1 MSNFKRFLSAVMA
14 FVMAF
19 GMLTCLGSVVAS
31 AAISPPTVVDYSFKN
46 KNQVTDVFYRGYR
59 NGSDDW
65 QAVTAANFDVYNAA
79 YQNYNDGFGIK
90 SYEDLCDE
98 YGDDPFI
105 YYGIEVL
112 ESDGELTDHYV
123 EPGDELTLRAYCKS
137 NVYITGFNAVIMGS
151 RRFFDFN
158 GPTYTAKGFWSS
170 SLDKQGD
177 GLNNTGYTAMAMK
190 APDAINDL
198 NPMITDDVT
207 GGDDPETTIEISPKT
222 ISQHSGMTVGKTGL
236 DASLLNSLD
245 YYLATVSIG
254 NIGRYEGLYA
264 QTDEW
269 LFDWIITVRTE
280 SEPYQ
285 KPKANAS
292 ASSYGRVNPFDTDS
306 DGVNDYLIGDLG
318 IDINSCSNVI
328 NGQRA
333 QAFNCVLDA
342 DTDAADEDNSYNLG
356 VVVDMT
362 GCDHVFKL
370 GEAPSGPIV
379 VPHTVTYT
387 VDGETYATQSYA
399 EGATITAPAE
409 PTKEGYTFAGW
420 SDGTN
425 TYTSAQISAMTM
437 GSSNLSFTAVFQQS
451 APTEYTVTWVFG
463 NGTANQVDTYA
474 VGAAITAPAAPVKT
488 GYTFAGW
495 GNVPATMPAEN
506 LEFTAQWT
514 AVDYTV
520 TWVLGNGES
529 NIVQTYHYE
538 DAIQAPAN
546 PAWEGH
552 TFGGW
557 GATVPATMPANN
569 LTFTAQWATGVYNI
583 TWHFNNGEDDLVEP
597 WDYGSE
603 IEAPEDPE
611 MTGYNFT
618 GWDPEIPATMP
629 AEDLEFDAQW
639 EAIDYTVT
647 FNPDN
652 GNAAT
657 VLTYNYGDA
666 IAAPAA
672 PVKTGYTF
680 GGWGEVPATMPAEN
694 LEFTAQWTPVD
705 YTITYILNNG
715 EDDIVQ
721 TYHYEDAVT
730 APADPAM
737 TGYEFA
743 GWDGDVPA
751 IMPAEN
757 ITLEAQWNAI
767 DYTVTWVFGNGDD
780 ALVETYNYESEIDIP
795 ADPEWFGHT
804 FTGWTPA
811 IPDAMPDHDLT
822 FTAQW
827 DTDSYTI
834 TYYVNGEVYTTQ
846 TYNAGAEVTG
856 PENPEV
862 EGYTF
867 TGWDGELPPTMPEED
882 LEFTAL
888 LEANGYTAYYYVDDD
903 VYESYPVLFGEE
915 IDVPTDPEKPG
926 YTFTGWEESTDHMA
940 PEDYTDGMPAGD
952 LMFYAQFEA
961 IDYTLTYTFT
971 GDVPAGVSAPVDT
984 AAYNIGDTATLETV
998 PETEG
1003 YTFSGWKLNGA
1014 DVTEVTFGA
1023 DDIEVTGEWT
1033 VNEYTV
1039 TWSFANG
1046 EDDDLVQTY
1055 NYGDAI
1061 VAPADPSMTGYT
1073 FEGWDDVVPE
1083 TMPAEDLAFTAQWEA
1098 IEYTVTWVFG
1108 NGDDNLV
1115 ETYSYEDEIDTPA
1128 DPEKTGYEFTGW
1140 DPAVPDAMGTED
1152 LVFTAQYEAIDY
1164 TVTWNL
1170 DNGDD
1175 SIVQHYIYEQAIVAP
1190 ADPEKTGYTFAGWGN
1205 VPATMPAES
1214 IEFTAQWNVN
1224 NYTITW
1230 VLGNGEDNIVETYAY
1245 EAAVTA
1251 IEDPS
1256 WTGHTFT
1263 GWDEDVPKTMP
1274 AEDIILTAAWTVN
1287 EYTIT
1292 YDPNNGGATFD
1303 VTVSYGDTITD
1314 PERPEA
1320 PEGYYFDKWNYADG
1334 DGVAYTG
1341 STVPAFNLF
1350 ATANYRRS
1358 VYVESAVA
1366 DKDTVIKGEYITWT
1380 VVTSKDVEYIKLTG
1394 RYTVD
1399 GANKSVTV
1407 MYKNTTTSAN
1417 VKFAEDDNT
1426 RTWTISQKASY
1437 TGEVDS
1443 VLQNYTVYYKVAG
1456 ESAYIAYNDEPIA
1469 INVYA
1474 TAAAVPDTT
1483 VYYEPYTVVSAAGPE
1498 SATVGQYGTLTIV
1511 TTSDCDKV
1519 RIGYDNAGKMK
1530 YTTYQTTSK
1539 SNVSYTDDDQTGLRT
1554 WTINY
1559 KFATDATQYTVQGRG
1574 PAWNADGGNTFTVAF
1589 A

>member
-318 IDINSCSNVI
+318 IDINSCSNVT

-409 PTKEGYTFAGW
+409 PTKEGYTFVGW

-425 TYTSAQISAMTM
+425 TYTSAQVSAMTM
-437 GSSNLSFTAVFQQS
+437 GSSNLSFTAVFQEN
-451 APTEYTVTWVFG
+451 APVTHTVTWVFN
-463 NGTANQVDTYA
+463 NGTSPVTETLA
-474 VGAAITAPAAPVKT
+474 VGSSITPPAAPEKTGYEFIGWDNIPATMPSQDITITAQWEAIDYTVTFNPDNGEAATVQTYNYGDAITAPAAPVKT

-514 AVDYTV
+514 ADDYTV
-520 TWVLGNGES
+520 TFNPDNGEAAT
-529 NIVQTYHYE
+529 VQTYNYG
-538 DAIQAPAN
+538 DAITAPAD
-546 PAWEGH
+546 PVKTGY
-552 TFGGW
+552 TFAGW
-557 GATVPATMPANN
+557 GNVPATMPAEN
-569 LTFTAQWATGVYNI
+569 LEFTAQWEAIDYTV
-583 TWHFNNGEDDLVEP
+583 TWILNNGEDDIV
-597 WDYGSE
+597 DTYNYGDA
-603 IEAPEDPE
+603 INAPEDPE

-618 GWDPEIPATMP
+618 GWDPANIP
-629 AEDLEFDAQW
+629 DAMGTQ
-639 EAIDYTVT
+639 
-647 FNPDN
+647 
-652 GNAAT
+652 
-657 VLTYNYGDA
+657 
-666 IAAPAA
+666 
-672 PVKTGYTF
+672 
-680 GGWGEVPATMPAEN
+680 N
-694 LEFTAQWTPVD
+694 LEFTAQW
-705 YTITYILNNG
+705 
-715 EDDIVQ
+715 E
-721 TYHYEDAVT
+721 
-730 APADPAM
+730 
-737 TGYEFA
+737 
-743 GWDGDVPA
+743 
-751 IMPAEN
+751 
-757 ITLEAQWNAI
+757 AI
-767 DYTVTWVFGNGDD
+767 DYTVTWVFGNGDENQVD
-780 ALVETYNYESEIDIP
+780 TYNYEDEINIP
-795 ADPEWFGHT
+795 ADPERTGYN
-804 FTGWTPA
+804 FTGWDPA
-811 IPDAMPDHDLT
+811 VIPDAM
-822 FTAQW
+822 
-827 DTDSYTI
+827 
-834 TYYVNGEVYTTQ
+834 GTQ
-846 TYNAGAEVTG
+846 N
-856 PENPEV
+856 
-862 EGYTF
+862 
-867 TGWDGELPPTMPEED
+867 
-882 LEFTAL
+882 
-888 LEANGYTAYYYVDDD
+888 
-903 VYESYPVLFGEE
+903 
-915 IDVPTDPEKPG
+915 
-926 YTFTGWEESTDHMA
+926 
-940 PEDYTDGMPAGD
+940 
-952 LMFYAQFEA
+952 
-961 IDYTLTYTFT
+961 
-971 GDVPAGVSAPVDT
+971 
-984 AAYNIGDTATLETV
+984 
-998 PETEG
+998 
-1003 YTFSGWKLNGA
+1003 
-1014 DVTEVTFGA
+1014 
-1023 DDIEVTGEWT
+1023 
-1033 VNEYTV
+1033 
-1039 TWSFANG
+1039 
-1046 EDDDLVQTY
+1046 LV
-1055 NYGDAI
+1055 
-1061 VAPADPSMTGYT
+1061 
-1073 FEGWDDVVPE
+1073 
-1083 TMPAEDLAFTAQWEA
+1083 FTAQWEA
-1098 IEYTVTWVFG
+1098 IDYTVTWVFG
-1108 NGDDNLV
+1108 NGDANQVD
-1115 ETYSYEDEIDTPA
+1115 TYNYEDTIVPPA
-1128 DPEKTGYEFTGW
+1128 DPEWAGHNFNGWGANVPYTMPANDLTFTAQWDTESYTITYYVDGEIYDTQTYAFGAEVTGPQNPEKEGYEFTGWDDDLPATMPAENLEFNALFEAKEYTVAYYAHADDTGVYEEYNVVFGEDIDVPDDPETDGYTFAGWLESTDNKAPDEYENGMPASDLVFYGQWEAIDYTVTWVLNNGENDIVQTCNIGDEIDVPADPEMTGYTFAGWDPSDIPQVMGTEDLVFEAQWNAIDYTVTWILNNGEDDIVDTYNYGDAINAPEDPEMTGYNFTGWDPADIPEAMPAENLEFAAQWEAIDYTVTWIFGNGDEDQVDTYNYEDAIDVPADPERTGYDFIGW

-1175 SIVQHYIYEQAIVAP
+1175 PIVQHYIYEQAIVAP

-1341 STVPAFNLF
+1341 STIPAFNLF

-1417 VKFAEDDNT
+1417 VKFAEDENT